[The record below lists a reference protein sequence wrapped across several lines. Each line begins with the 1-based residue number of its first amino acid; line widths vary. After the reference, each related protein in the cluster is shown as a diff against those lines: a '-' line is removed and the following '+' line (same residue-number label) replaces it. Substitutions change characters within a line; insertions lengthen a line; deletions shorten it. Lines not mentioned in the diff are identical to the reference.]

1 MRLIPTLLSLTVGL
15 AALTVCSSAVLT
27 QHAMAQSATPPAAT
41 DNRATTPDATAPAA
55 GSDSGKT
62 DATPPDK
69 TDPNAAVDPSAP
81 DSSGGDDISLGDI
94 PDVQTE
100 ELTPD
105 LAKKAVD
112 GYVMVHDKYQD
123 SPLEDYQDLQEFVDK
138 DPKGKEFETDIKGY
152 GFATVNDWNI
162 AVTSVSVAYNNILD
176 DQTDDIKQQIEDLKK
191 STDMADDMKQKNI
204 KSLEASIP
212 SENNTKVVQ
221 DLMKDKDY
229 VEKLKLLETTEE

>member
-1 MRLIPTLLSLTVGL
+1 MRLIPLLL
-15 AALTVCSSAVLT
+15 ALTVSTAAICVSGD
-27 QHAMAQSATPPAAT
+27 QAMAQAAAGDTKAATPDPK
-41 DNRATTPDATAPAA
+41 ATAPAA
-55 GSDSGKT
+55 GADSNK
-62 DATPPDK
+62 ATVAP
-69 TDPNAAVDPSAP
+69 ADPSAA
-81 DSSGGDDISLGDI
+81 DTAGGDDISIGEI

-105 LAKKAVD
+105 LAKKAVE
-112 GYVMVHDKYQD
+112 GYVMVHEKYQD

-138 DPKGKEFETDIKGY
+138 DPKGKQFETDIKGF
-152 GFATVNDWNI
+152 GFTTVNDWNI

-176 DQTDDIKQQIEDLKK
+176 DQTADIKQQIEDLKK
-191 STDMADDMKQKNI
+191 STDMAEDMKQKNI

-212 SENNTKVVQ
+212 SDNNTKIVQ

>member
-1 MRLIPTLLSLTVGL
+1 MRLIPLLL
-15 AALTVCSSAVLT
+15 ALTVSTAAICVSGG
-27 QHAMAQSATPPAAT
+27 QAMAQAAAGDTKAATPDSKAAPPAAGA
-41 DNRATTPDATAPAA
+41 DSNAPAA
-55 GSDSGKT
+55 
-62 DATPPDK
+62 AP
-69 TDPNAAVDPSAP
+69 ADPSAP
-81 DSSGGDDISLGDI
+81 DTAGGDDISVGEI

-105 LAKKAVD
+105 LAKKAVE
-112 GYVMVHDKYQD
+112 GYVMVHEKYQD

-138 DPKGKEFETDIKGY
+138 DPKGKQFEQDIKGF
-152 GFATVNDWNI
+152 GFTTVNDWNI

-176 DQTDDIKQQIEDLKK
+176 DQTADIKQQIEDLKK
-191 STDMADDMKQKNI
+191 STDMAEDMKQKNI

-212 SENNTKVVQ
+212 SDNNTKIVQ